1 METVIRNQEM
11 TGIQHEMQREI
22 WIVRVA
28 NMEFDIAEESEN
40 KESDITF

>member
-1 METVIRNQEM
+1 M

-28 NMEFDIAEESEN
+28 NMEFDIAEESEI
-40 KESDITF
+40 KESSPQSSPSNFNCI